1 MKIKMYCVI
10 FRSGFI
16 YAHLE
21 TISAVGNPFFRLCR
35 FKDFI
40 FENPIANSDI
50 PYIVMSTIL
59 ANYVTDSQ
67 CSKLYS

>member
-1 MKIKMYCVI
+1 MYCVI

-16 YAHLE
+16 YAHLD
-21 TISAVGNPFFRLCR
+21 TISAVGNPFFRLNR
-35 FKDFI
+35 FKDSI
-40 FENPIANSDI
+40 FENHIANTDI
-50 PYIVMSTIL
+50 SHIAMSTVL